1 VIWTLLALDTLAVFV
16 TYWRI
21 PPHELYHVSHHG
33 LAGGLSRVLVQ
44 LNWPIALV
52 AIAILGVLLERG
64 APLVPCL
71 VAIPLCALTAVAVEQ
86 SNLDAKLLNVLPALG
101 VAIAVA
107 LTVRA
112 RPLPRLA
119 SAQPWDRVRLVVAA
133 IVVLAGVEWV
143 FAELGFY
150 AGWPFYTREVPPG
163 EELAA
168 VHVGHHHGLD
178 GVLFVLCALLL
189 SRVAR
194 SDAVRAYVALMFAY
208 GLANAVQDFWGE
220 QLVKRGWI
228 DTKLPSVLLP
238 RLSLA
243 WAAIVLAAAVL
254 WWLSPRPRTSAA

>member
-1 VIWTLLALDTLAVFV
+1 MIWTLLALDTLAVFV

-21 PPHELYHVSHHG
+21 PPEELYNVSHHG
-33 LAGGLSRVLVQ
+33 LAGGLSRVVVQ
-44 LNWPIALV
+44 LNWPTALV

-64 APLVPCL
+64 APLVPSL

-86 SNLDAKLLNVLPALG
+86 SNLDAKLLNVLPAIG
-101 VAIAVA
+101 VAIAVV

-119 SAQPWDRVRLVVAA
+119 QAQPWDRLR
-133 IVVLAGVEWV
+133 IVVGAFVILTGIEWV
-143 FAELGFY
+143 YAELGFY
-150 AGWPFYTREVPPG
+150 AGWPFFTREVPPG

-168 VHVGHHHGLD
+168 VHFGHHHGLD
-178 GVLFVLCALLL
+178 GVLFVLFALLL

-194 SDAVRAYVALMFAY
+194 SQALRAYVALMFVY

-238 RLSLA
+238 RVSLA
-243 WAAIVLAAAVL
+243 WAVIVVAAAAL
-254 WWLSPRPRTSAA
+254 WWLSPRPVRAA